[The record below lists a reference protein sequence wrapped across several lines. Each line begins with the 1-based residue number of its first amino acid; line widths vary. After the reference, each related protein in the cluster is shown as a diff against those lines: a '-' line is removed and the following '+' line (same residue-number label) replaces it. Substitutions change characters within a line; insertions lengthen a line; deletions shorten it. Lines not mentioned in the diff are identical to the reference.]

1 MQHMK
6 FSFEPTTYPLDHVAR
21 ATIGRVIALLK
32 DEGNASSEILNK
44 HNRCHPVNT
53 YGLHLMSA
61 STSVFID

>member
-6 FSFEPTTYPLDHVAR
+6 SSFEPTTYPLDR

-32 DEGNASSEILNK
+32 DEDYASSEILNK
-44 HNRCHPVNT
+44 HTRCHPVNT

-61 STSVFID
+61 SVFID

>member
-6 FSFEPTTYPLDHVAR
+6 SSFEPTTYPLDRVAR

-32 DEGNASSEILNK
+32 DEGNVSEILNK
-44 HNRCHPVNT
+44 HNRCHPVST
-53 YGLHLMSA
+53 YGLHLMPA